1 MFLFAHW
8 SWNIMIVTIGIKF
21 STSSYFIMNVQIF
34 PPKHMLRLSVMF
46 ELPSCPKKLK
56 ISC

>member
-56 ISC
+56 I